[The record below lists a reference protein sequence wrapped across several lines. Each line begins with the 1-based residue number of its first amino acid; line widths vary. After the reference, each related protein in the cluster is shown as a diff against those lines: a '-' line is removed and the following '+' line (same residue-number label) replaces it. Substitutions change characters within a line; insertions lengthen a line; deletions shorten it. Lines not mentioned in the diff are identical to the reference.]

1 MCCQKVSEAEALIEG
16 GVRDVLVAN
25 EIVGSTK
32 LKRLAA
38 LATGKVQAAP
48 ISKGVVTAAQE
59 KGLQIIEVEPIPL
72 IIDALWTTR
81 KYAEENPGL
90 IYRVMRGYVAAIAA
104 IIKDRPKTLAALRK
118 YMRTADAKTL
128 DGAYESY
135 VNGLDRVPI
144 PNQRAIQNTLEITHR
159 IAPKLVALE
168 IKKQLSFGAVERLRD
183 EGFIEKLYK

>member
-1 MCCQKVSEAEALIEG
+1 MS
-16 GVRDVLVAN
+16 
-25 EIVGSTK
+25 
-32 LKRLAA
+32 RLAA

-59 KGLQIIEVEPIPL
+59 KGLQIIEVDPIPL
-72 IIDALWTTR
+72 IIDALWTSR

-90 IYRVMRGYVAAIAA
+90 IYRVMRAYVSAIAA
-104 IIKDRPKTLAALRK
+104 IIKDRPKTVEALRK

-144 PNQRAIQNTLEITHR
+144 PNEHAIQNTLEITYR
-159 IAPKLVALE
+159 IAPKLAGLE
-168 IKKQLSFGAVERLRD
+168 IKKQLYFSAVERLRE
-183 EGFIEKLYK
+183 EGFIDRLYK